1 MSGGGKGGS
10 SSSSI
15 KIPAFLEDA
24 AKQNLAKANSLATI
38 GSTPYYGPDVAAL
51 TPAQLAS
58 MGIVNNAALSFG
70 LQSPGN
76 PMTGMPPPQVFDGG
90 ITGYASGGIYD
101 QARRELE
108 LRLPGQY
115 AALNAPFINPV
126 TGAQP
131 LQPFGFGAGYNPT
144 GAGSSGSSSGGYF
157 PIARSSDSDSRAD
170 TGWGDAGSMTGG
182 PSWGD
187 IGGGLMD
194 RVSSGVTDRVDR
206 IRDLPGDVFDK
217 VFGDPFAGTR

>member
-10 SSSSI
+10 SSTSV

-38 GSTPYYGPDVAAL
+38 GATPYYGPDVAAL

-70 LQSPGN
+70 LQSAGN
-76 PMTGMPPPQVFDGG
+76 PMAGMPPPQVFDGG
-90 ITGYASGGIYD
+90 ITGYGSSGIYD

-108 LRLPGQY
+108 LRMPGQY
-115 AALNAPFINPV
+115 AALNAPFINQV
-126 TGAQP
+126 TGAPP
-131 LQPFGFGAGYNPT
+131 LQPFGFGTGYNPT
-144 GAGSSGSSSGGYF
+144 GAGSSGSSSAGYM
-157 PIARSSDSDSRAD
+157 PGERSSDSDRRAD
-170 TGWGDAGSMTGG
+170 TSWGDAGSMTGG

-194 RVSSGVTDRVDR
+194 RVSDIPGNAFDR
-206 IRDLPGDVFDK
+206 